1 MLHKA
6 LILSAWFF
14 LAGSFPTLHLE
25 LTAVL
30 VLTTDLEF
38 TTDLEST
45 TDGIWRTHR
54 LLSCLLIRSQ
64 TLSALWKKPE
74 ATVDS
79 NSIHTMSF
87 LSDNY
92 APDVT
97 AIYHDCGAPDQSST
111 CTGSPFQ
118 NLFKMKH
125 ITVSCDHHSAIHH
138 FLKRFW
144 TSEQVCH
151 YTIGLR
157 NYRLHR
163 CRKLVDIGCTQLR
176 RNSRLEGI
184 VHRWGRGTS

>member
-6 LILSAWFF
+6 LILSPWFF

-25 LTAVL
+25 LTAAL
-30 VLTTDLEF
+30 VL

-79 NSIHTMSF
+79 NSIHIMSF

-111 CTGSPFQ
+111 CTGSPSQ

-125 ITVSCDHHSAIHH
+125 ITVSCDRHSAIHH
-138 FLKRFW
+138 FLKRFG

-151 YTIGLR
+151 YSIRLR
-157 NYRLHR
+157 NYRLHT
-163 CRKLVDIGCTQLR
+163 CRKLVDTGWTQLR
-176 RNSRLEGI
+176 RNSRVEGI